1 MNYETRFWR
10 NKDWLWTADDH
21 HAWKH
26 LTIQHPD
33 IPKQILEEITDVNVV
48 VQAGGH
54 CGLYTS
60 QYCSVADEVVTFEP
74 DAWNL
79 KCLKENLKEYNNV
92 TIFPY
97 ALGNEDAEC
106 RIVRDRV
113 NSGATIVKQET
124 CMNNYNIT
132 QVKLDNYHLE
142 PDLIHLDIE
151 GSERNA
157 LQGMI
162 ETIKQYKPAIAL
174 ERANGEDILLDIG
187 YKKHKQF
194 GLDWLY
200 L

>member
-21 HAWKH
+21 HAWRH
-26 LTIQHPD
+26 LTQQYPD
-33 IPKQILEEITDVNVV
+33 IPQQILEEVDGVNMV

-54 CGLYTS
+54 CGLYTW
-60 QYCSVADEVVTFEP
+60 QYCSAVDEVITFEP

-92 TIFPY
+92 SIYPY
-97 ALGNEDAEC
+97 ALGNEDRKC
-106 RIVRDRV
+106 GIKRDRV
-113 NSGATIVKQET
+113 NSGATRVKRRGE
-124 CMNNYNIT
+124 IL
-132 QVKLDNYHLE
+132 QVTLDRFHLE

-151 GSERNA
+151 GMERSA
-157 LQGMI
+157 LKGMLD
-162 ETIKQYKPAIAL
+162 TIKISKPAIVL
-174 ERANGEDILLDIG
+174 ERANGEDILLDMG